1 VCILKALLFFFLYAM
16 LYLQDLSSLFFPEYC
31 AACATPL
38 VKGEEAI
45 CFHCQVRLPK
55 TSMFG
60 EYDNQVERLFWGR
73 ADVRAAAAF
82 LKMPKQGMV
91 HQLIHL
97 LKYHDHKQVGV
108 RLGKLLGNELK
119 QCRRMGDF
127 DVILPVPLHPKKL
140 FARGYNQCDC
150 IAEGIEFITEREII
164 RDNLIRIQYTDSQT
178 RKSRFARWKNVETI
192 FHVNRPDTLEGKKVL
207 LVDDVITTGS
217 TIEACANVL
226 TSIPGLRLDVAS
238 LAMPV

>member
-1 VCILKALLFFFLYAM
+1 MRFV
-16 LYLQDLSSLFFPEYC
+16 QDLGYLLFPEYC

-55 TSMFG
+55 TAMIS

-73 ADVRAAAAF
+73 ADVRAAGAF

-97 LKYHDHKQVGV
+97 LKYHDYKQVGV
-108 RLGKLLGNELK
+108 RLGKLFGHELK

-127 DVILPVPLHPKKL
+127 DVIIPVPLHPKKL

-150 IAEGIEFITEREII
+150 IAEGIEFITERDVMC
-164 RDNLIRIQYTDSQT
+164 DNLVRLHHTDTQT
-178 RKSRFARWKNVETI
+178 RKSRFDRWKNVETI
-192 FHVNRPDTLEGKKVL
+192 FNVRNPELLEGKKVL

-226 TSIPGLRLDVAS
+226 TAIPGVRLDVVSIAV
-238 LAMPV
+238 PV